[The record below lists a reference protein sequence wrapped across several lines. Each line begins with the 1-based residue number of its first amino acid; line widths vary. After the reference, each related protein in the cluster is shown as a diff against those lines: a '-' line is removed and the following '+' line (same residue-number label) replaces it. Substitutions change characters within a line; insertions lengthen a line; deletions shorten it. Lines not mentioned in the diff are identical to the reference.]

1 MNEGE
6 SMQLENDEHIENSDV
21 DARYNAMMQDI
32 DNPHPQQMPVIQEVW
47 DIVSRNK

>member
-1 MNEGE
+1 
-6 SMQLENDEHIENSDV
+6 MQLENDEHIENSDV